1 MDFHAGPAYV
11 TRPRNGAASAA
22 LAPLA
27 ERRRTLRPEGL
38 AAHSLSS
45 AVVVPPLRE
54 AIIEGQLP
62 PGTRLSESELAQELG
77 VSRTPVR
84 EALAQLERDGL
95 VTIVARA
102 GAFVRT
108 VTIDDLNEIYETR
121 IALETFA
128 VQLVAQRL
136 TPVGRARLEEVLAR
150 MRERVAGDDHAGYTA
165 ELDRY
170 YAVVMELAG
179 NATLARIHEA
189 VLVPVRRLRRI
200 AMSHENRMA
209 ESLLH
214 AEKIAAAMLAGDSA
228 GAAAEMREQLVT
240 ACQAAQDVLLHAPPR
255 KG

>member
-1 MDFHAGPAYV
+1 M
-11 TRPRNGAASAA
+11 TRLRGGAASAA
-22 LAPLA
+22 LASIA
-27 ERRRTLRPEGL
+27 GRHRALRELHPEGA

-62 PGTRLSESELAQELG
+62 PGTRLSESELARELG

-95 VTIVARA
+95 MTIVARA

-108 VTIDDLNEIYETR
+108 VTVDDLTEIYETR
-121 IALETFA
+121 MALETFA

-136 TPVGRARLEEVLAR
+136 TPVGRVRLEEVLAE
-150 MRERVAGDDHAGYTA
+150 MRERVAHDDHIGYTA
-165 ELDRY
+165 QLDRF
-170 YAVVMELAG
+170 YAIVMELAG
-179 NATLARIHEA
+179 NATLRRIHET

-209 ESLLH
+209 ESLAH
-214 AEKIAAAMLAGDSA
+214 AEEIAGAMLAGDGA
-228 GAAAEMREQLVT
+228 GAAAAMREQLVT
-240 ACQAAQDVLLHAPPR
+240 ACQAAKDVLLHAPHASPPA
-255 KG
+255 